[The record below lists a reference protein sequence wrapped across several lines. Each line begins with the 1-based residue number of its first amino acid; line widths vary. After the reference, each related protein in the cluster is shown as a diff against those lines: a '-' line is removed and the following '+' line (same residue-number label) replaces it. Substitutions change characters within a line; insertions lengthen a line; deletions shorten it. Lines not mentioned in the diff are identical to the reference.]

1 MADTSH
7 LHATPPVE
15 GDGISYSGI
24 LSFLVVLT
32 ATTLFCQAL
41 VWGMFELEQY
51 RARANDAV
59 RSPLAAPVESPGI
72 ERGRIES
79 GTLAPP
85 PPVLVVSEPTVLG
98 EFRASE
104 DQTLTTYAW
113 VDKTLGIA
121 RIPIE
126 RAKELVVERGL
137 PVRGATAAAATAAQ
151 KTAPAKA
158 GAGAK

>member
-1 MADTSH
+1 MSDTSH

-24 LSFLVVLT
+24 LWFLVVLT

-41 VWGMFELEQY
+41 VWGMFELEQH

-59 RSPLAAPVESPGI
+59 RSPLAAPIASPDI
-72 ERGRIES
+72 VAGRIES
-79 GTLAPP
+79 GTLGPP
-85 PPVLVVSEPTVLG
+85 PPVLVVNEPTVLS

-104 DQTLTTYAW
+104 EQTLTTYGW

-121 RIPIE
+121 RIPID

-137 PVRGATAAAATAAQ
+137 PVRGAAPAAATAAP
-151 KTAPAKA
+151 KAAAKA
-158 GAGAK
+158 GAPAK